1 MEIDFL
7 GHFFRIKF
15 SIINYLNL
23 EILLLSINP
32 SVLPSESIP
41 LISSKILFPALC
53 AIHNE

>member
-23 EILLLSINP
+23 EILLLSINH
-32 SVLPSESIP
+32 SFLPSESIP